1 MKASKAAL
9 NKAKELWQKFT
20 ENAKPFVKGLV
31 TDTEIGAASEEY
43 FIIRSLIPH
52 KEQELNEKL
61 EIIEEAFKEVND
73 INVKMIFINTQQ
85 WEKEK
90 NKYIENLKNGYKYSY
105 KEEPLVKE
113 NNDDKDL
120 ESIANNIFEVNK
132 IELQ

>member
-1 MKASKAAL
+1 MGK
-9 NKAKELWQKFT
+9 
-20 ENAKPFVKGLV
+20 
-31 TDTEIGAASEEY
+31 
-43 FIIRSLIPH
+43 
-52 KEQELNEKL
+52 
-61 EIIEEAFKEVND
+61 
-73 INVKMIFINTQQ
+73 
-85 WEKEK
+85 K